1 MFCANPGTAVGT
13 GPAPGTSHRPSSTLA
28 LVSATTLLE
37 PLGIGGTYQD
47 MMATLIQIVIAL
59 IVAGF
64 ILWAVRLI
72 LGLIPMDAW
81 IKQVVD
87 VILII
92 AVVAIVLFYVL
103 IPLLKMLP
111 GALHL

>member
-1 MFCANPGTAVGT
+1 M
-13 GPAPGTSHRPSSTLA
+13 STL
-28 LVSATTLLE
+28 VS
-37 PLGIGGTYQD
+37 I
-47 MMATLIQIVIAL
+47 IIAL

-72 LGLIPMDAW
+72 IGLIPMDAW

-87 VILII
+87 VVLLI

-111 GALHL
+111 GTLHL

>member
-1 MFCANPGTAVGT
+1 
-13 GPAPGTSHRPSSTLA
+13 
-28 LVSATTLLE
+28 
-37 PLGIGGTYQD
+37 
-47 MMATLIQIVIAL
+47 MMATLIQIIIAL

>member
-1 MFCANPGTAVGT
+1 
-13 GPAPGTSHRPSSTLA
+13 
-28 LVSATTLLE
+28 
-37 PLGIGGTYQD
+37 
-47 MMATLIQIVIAL
+47 MATLIQIVIAL

-111 GALHL
+111 SALHI

>member
-1 MFCANPGTAVGT
+1 
-13 GPAPGTSHRPSSTLA
+13 
-28 LVSATTLLE
+28 
-37 PLGIGGTYQD
+37 
-47 MMATLIQIVIAL
+47 MMATLTQIIIAL
-59 IVAGF
+59 IIAGF
-64 ILWAVRLI
+64 ILWAVRMV

-87 VILII
+87 VILLI

-111 GALHL
+111 SALHI